1 MLKFVL
7 PDPYKSKSRWCSRQI
22 YARICT
28 MSKIY
33 NKTFPRIILV
43 VCGVAIASCVAV
55 PIPPSDEKPFQ
66 EQSLEFL
73 KIGLTSRQ
81 DIDTHFSNNS
91 DHFLDI
97 RFEADRVRVYGASAD
112 TWNWFVCG
120 VSYTG
125 SVCGLLL
132 PQSFDR
138 EYYLVLRFDS
148 HGILENYGLSKYG
161 CDTSVGLCATYDGR
175 ETMAMDLVRGLRVDH
190 SEPDSLDRCTIYI
203 YTEGPFWTTPVLS
216 VAIDGQH
223 VAFLIEEPG
232 FLQFHTSADLH
243 QIQVELNSGVSLPGQ
258 PILANQSVSCE
269 THRDHYLYVRQKW
282 SALTGEPRD
291 VKVVN
296 QSKSVGEAE
305 IEKRWR
311 VLLKDPID

>member
-1 MLKFVL
+1 MGDFWRKAFLRIMLV
-7 PDPYKSKSRWCSRQI
+7 S
-22 YARICT
+22 
-28 MSKIY
+28 
-33 NKTFPRIILV
+33 
-43 VCGVAIASCVAV
+43 CGIAITSCVAV

-216 VAIDGQH
+216 VTIDGQH
-223 VAFLIEEPG
+223 VAFLIEE
-232 FLQFHTSADLH
+232 
-243 QIQVELNSGVSLPGQ
+243 SGY
-258 PILANQSVSCE
+258 
-269 THRDHYLYVRQKW
+269 R
-282 SALTGEPRD
+282 
-291 VKVVN
+291 
-296 QSKSVGEAE
+296 
-305 IEKRWR
+305 
-311 VLLKDPID
+311 